1 MLTLSG
7 PIYCAM
13 PINVPNN
20 LPAIKELKK
29 ENIFVMEHDR
39 AYHQDIRPLRIAL
52 LNLMPVKKVA
62 ETDLIRNL
70 SNTPMQVELDLLYMD
85 VHESKNTPREHM
97 EVFYKTF
104 EEISHK
110 KYDGLII
117 TGAPVE
123 LLEFE
128 DVDYWEKL
136 CEVMEWSKSH
146 VTSTLHI
153 CWGAQAGLYHHYG
166 IQKYELPKKIF
177 GVYDHNI
184 TDRTHHLVRG
194 FDDVFPAPHSRYT
207 ENRLED
213 IRNHPDL
220 TLLAWSEQIGSN
232 IVVSNDNRQ
241 IFISGHLEYNPL
253 TLKNEY
259 ERDRAKGLD
268 TAVPENYFPGNNP
281 EQEPVI
287 RWRAH
292 ASLLFTNWLNY
303 YVYQVTPFD
312 W

>member
-1 MLTLSG
+1 
-7 PIYCAM
+7 M

-20 LPAIKELKK
+20 LPAIEELKK
-29 ENIFVMEHDR
+29 ENIFVMEQDR
-39 AYHQDIRPLRIAL
+39 AIQQDIRPLKIAL
-52 LNLMPVKKVA
+52 LNLMPLKKVA

-104 EEISHK
+104 EQVRHR

-128 DVDYWEKL
+128 EVDYWEKL
-136 CEVMEWSKSH
+136 CEVLEWSKTN

-153 CWGAQAGLYHHYG
+153 CWGAQAGLYYHYG
-166 IQKYELPKKIF
+166 VKKYELPKKIF
-177 GVYDHNI
+177 GVYDHLI
-184 TDRTHHLVRG
+184 TDRRHHLVRG

-207 ENRLED
+207 ENRIED
-213 IRNHPDL
+213 IRKHPEL
-220 TLLAWSEQIGSN
+220 ILLAWSEQIGAN
-232 IVVSNDNRQ
+232 IVLSKDNRQ

-259 ERDRAKGLD
+259 DRDIAKGLD
-268 TAVPENYFPGNNP
+268 TEIPENYFPDNDPKNK
-281 EQEPVI
+281 PVI

-292 ASLLFTNWLNY
+292 ANLLFTNWLNY
-303 YVYQVTPFD
+303 YVYQVTPFEWD
-312 W
+312 

>member
-1 MLTLSG
+1 
-7 PIYCAM
+7 M
-13 PINVPNN
+13 PINVHNN
-20 LPAIKELKK
+20 LPAIEELRK
-29 ENIFVMEHDR
+29 ENIFVMEQDR
-39 AYHQDIRPLRIAL
+39 AAHQDIRPLKIAL
-52 LNLMPVKKVA
+52 LNLMPVKQVA
-62 ETDLIRNL
+62 ETDLIRSL

-104 EEISHK
+104 EQVKHK

-123 LLEFE
+123 LLAFE
-128 DVDYWEKL
+128 EVDYWSKL
-136 CEVMEWSKSH
+136 CEVMEWSKTH

-153 CWGAQAGLYHHYG
+153 CWGSQAGLYYHYG
-166 IQKYELPKKIF
+166 IQKYELPKKVF
-177 GVYDHNI
+177 GVFEHHI
-184 TDRTHHLVRG
+184 TDRRHQLVRG

-207 ENRLED
+207 ENRIDE
-213 IRNHPDL
+213 IKKHPDL
-220 TLLAWSEQIGSN
+220 TLLAWSEEIGSN
-232 IVVSNDNRQ
+232 IVLSNDNRQ
-241 IFISGHLEYNPL
+241 IFISGHLEYNPH

-259 ERDRAKGLD
+259 ERDLAKGLSID
-268 TAVPENYFPGNNP
+268 IPKNYFPNDDPNS
-281 EQEPVI
+281 EPVI

-292 ASLLFTNWLNY
+292 ANLLFTNWLNY

>member
-1 MLTLSG
+1 
-7 PIYCAM
+7 M

-20 LPAIKELKK
+20 LPAIEELKK
-29 ENIFVMEHDR
+29 ENIFVMEQDR
-39 AYHQDIRPLRIAL
+39 AVHQDIRPLKIAL

-62 ETDLIRNL
+62 ETDLIRSL

-97 EVFYKTF
+97 DVFYKTF
-104 EEISHK
+104 EEVKHK

-128 DVDYWEKL
+128 DVDYWPLL
-136 CEVMEWSKSH
+136 CSVMEWSKTN

-153 CWGAQAGLYHHYG
+153 CWGAQAGLYYHYG
-166 IQKYELPKKIF
+166 IKKYELPKKVF
-177 GVYDHNI
+177 GVFDHFI
-184 TDRTHHLVRG
+184 TDRKHHLVRG

-207 ENRLED
+207 ENRMED
-213 IRNHPDL
+213 IEAHPDL
-220 TLLAWSEQIGSN
+220 TLLAWSEDAGSN

-241 IFISGHLEYNPL
+241 IFISGHLEYNPQ
-253 TLKNEY
+253 TLKNEF
-259 ERDRAKGLD
+259 ERDVAKGLEID
-268 TAVPENYFPGNNP
+268 VPRNYFPSDDP
-281 EQEPVI
+281 SREPVI

-292 ASLLFTNWLNY
+292 ANLLFTNWLNY
-303 YVYQVTPFD
+303 YVYQVTPFE

>member
-1 MLTLSG
+1 
-7 PIYCAM
+7 M
-13 PINVPNN
+13 PINVPNK
-20 LPAIKELKK
+20 LPAIEELKN
-29 ENIFVMEHDR
+29 ENIFIMEESQ
-39 AYHQDIRPLRIAL
+39 ASHQDIRPLRVAL

-70 SNTPMQVELDLLYMD
+70 SNTSLQVELDLLYMD
-85 VHESKNTPREHM
+85 EHRSRNTPQEHM

-104 EEISHK
+104 GEVKHK

-123 LLEFE
+123 LIEFE
-128 DVDYWEKL
+128 EVDYWEKL
-136 CEVMEWSKSH
+136 CEVLEWSKSN

-153 CWGAQAGLYHHYG
+153 CWGAQAGLYYHYG
-166 IQKYELPKKIF
+166 IKKYPLAKKAF
-177 GVYDHNI
+177 GVFDHFI
-184 TDRTHHLVRG
+184 TDRKHPLVRG
-194 FDDVFPAPHSRYT
+194 FDDIFPAPHSRYT

-213 IRNHPDL
+213 IKNHPDL
-220 TLLAWSEQIGSN
+220 TLLAWSEKVGSN
-232 IVVSNDNRQ
+232 IVLSNDNRQ

-259 ERDRAKGLD
+259 DRDIAKGID
-268 TAVPENYFPGNNP
+268 IEIPQNYFPENDPAKN
-281 EQEPVI
+281 PVI

-292 ASLLFTNWLNY
+292 ANLLFTNWLNY
-303 YVYQVTPFD
+303 YVYQVTPYE